1 MSAVKR
7 RCLIDESD
15 PDAIFYEANKAKYSS
30 SFEKEHADLVPV
42 ITDFWLSETQVRG
55 GET

>member
-30 SFEKEHADLVPV
+30 SFEKEHANLISV